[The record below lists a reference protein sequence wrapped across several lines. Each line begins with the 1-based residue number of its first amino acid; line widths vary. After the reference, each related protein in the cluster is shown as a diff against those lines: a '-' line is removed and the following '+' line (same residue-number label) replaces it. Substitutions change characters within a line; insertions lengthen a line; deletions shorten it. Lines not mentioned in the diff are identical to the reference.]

1 MDDLRAQA
9 QELGIPIDGRWSEET
24 LRQKI
29 DEALTAPA
37 DPREAQTADPD
48 RPKTL
53 AELNAEQR
61 EIDKAIGGYDR
72 IDRRAR
78 RIQKILRAQV
88 K

>member
-9 QELGIPIDGRWSEET
+9 EELGISIDKRWSADT
-24 LRQKI
+24 LQKKI
-29 DEALTAPA
+29 DEALGAPVA
-37 DPREAQTADPD
+37 TEEAQPPEPD
-48 RPKTL
+48 CPKTL

-78 RIQKILRAQV
+78 RTQKILRAQV

>member
-9 QELGIPIDGRWSEET
+9 EELGISIDKRWSADT
-24 LRQKI
+24 LQKKI
-29 DEALTAPA
+29 DEALAEPA
-37 DPREAQTADPD
+37 KPEDAQSAEPE